1 MRENNLF
8 TLNDSVQLLVQG
20 LDAGADHRPAV
31 RLFAPDANASWLI
44 SEQDPQDSDRL
55 FGLCD
60 VGHGFPELGYVSVA
74 ELLVFRGPK
83 GLRIERDNSFVADR
97 PLSEY
102 VNQARAAGRITV

>member
-31 RLFAPDANASWLI
+31 RLFAPDASASWLLTET
-44 SEQDPQDSDRL
+44 STEDSDRL
-55 FGLCD
+55 YGLCD
-60 VGHGFPELGYVSVA
+60 VGHGFPELGYVSLA
-74 ELLVFRGPK
+74 ELLAFRGPM
-83 GLRIERDNSFVADR
+83 GLRIERDNSFVADK

-102 VNQARAAGRITV
+102 VARARAAGRITV